1 MIIKS
6 LDLIGFG
13 KFHHRQTELGPR
25 VNVIYGG
32 NEAGKSTM
40 HRFIHGCFLDL
51 NGAGAKAPQRM
62 IIRGIS
68 RGKMVSAMKG

>member
-40 HRFIHGCFLDL
+40 HRFIHGMFFGL
-51 NGAGAKAPQRM
+51 K
-62 IIRGIS
+62 RG
-68 RGKMVSAMKG
+68 REV